1 MSTWMMFFNGR
12 RCCFLIIRAHVYLG
26 LLVFVHLV
34 VTGSPPKQYLTDIRL
49 HVTANCENNISFQSF
64 RIYEDELKT
73 EEKEE
78 QKGKRIRLGMVNVF

>member
-1 MSTWMMFFNGR
+1 MFFNGR
-12 RCCFLIIRAHVYLG
+12 RCCFIIIRARVP
-26 LLVFVHLV
+26 
-34 VTGSPPKQYLTDIRL
+34 GSPRFCAFGSDREPPKQYLTDIRL